1 MTSSAPGRAF
11 RMTLRTLRNTGCDA
25 FGWEAMYSATDLL
38 FVFDIV
44 LPQFAVADLI
54 LQAPRR
60 ILNL

>member
-1 MTSSAPGRAF
+1 
-11 RMTLRTLRNTGCDA
+11 MTLRTLRSTGCDA
-25 FGWEAMYSATDLL
+25 FGWEAMYSATDVL

-44 LPQFAVADLI
+44 LPQFVFADLI